1 MKESQLRAL
10 IESEIRSMLT
20 EKFASKNMTKAFKR
34 LDSYDKKMFNALSNK
49 YKIAWDAIDDS
60 AVKHIKNPSSIK
72 VESDTL
78 ILWFTNSNKLTGPEG
93 DWGSLDVNKGLLAV
107 THGKESLSLGANV
120 VKAAKPG
127 KANQSGES
135 GNSSKYFNSFKRIA
149 AFADE
154 AYVVYYGTD
163 MSRNKV
169 GNVQITRAQQKSGA
183 LALNTTK
190 EVLRDNKRRYES
202 KLKAIAGKL
211 GVEGASK
218 FMDKIYAL
226 FESEIKKKIDLLKK
240 GTWDASWT
248 TGYQTARRTFEN
260 ATDIYQRLLEEIAA
274 HKKRQG
280 DEWEDKWFASTK
292 ANKIKEIK
300 EQYLKLK
307 KELAKHVVK
316 PNQNE
321 SINEDYSNSKWEVYV
336 ADDPYGKNEK
346 VMKVADSKRS
356 AVILYNKLV
365 KSDKYFSIGMRVVE
379 ESLSE
384 AKPDLVSM
392 MRMAVTATK
401 KSKQSS
407 STTKAYLKSL
417 AKDLAK
423 NAKDYVDYDQ
433 DDWIEDLE
441 NWIADR
447 G

>member
-1 MKESQLRAL
+1 MKESELRSL
-10 IESEIRSMLT
+10 IESEIRSILT

-49 YKIAWDAIDDS
+49 YKIAWDVINDS
-60 AVKHIKNPSSIK
+60 SVKHVKNPSSIK

-78 ILWFTNSNKLTGPEG
+78 VLWFTNSNKVAGPEG
-93 DWGSLDVNKGLLAV
+93 DWNSLDVNKGLLAV

-120 VKAAKPG
+120 VNASKPG
-127 KANQSGES
+127 KASQSGES

-154 AYVVYYGTD
+154 AYVVYYGTA
-163 MSRNKV
+163 MGHNRV
-169 GNVQITRAQQKSGA
+169 GNIQITRAQQKSGA
-183 LALNTTK
+183 LALTSSK
-190 EVLRDNKRRYES
+190 EALRDNKRRYES
-202 KLKAIAGKL
+202 KLKAIAAKL

-226 FESEIKKKIDLLKK
+226 FESEIKKKTDLLKK

-274 HKKRQG
+274 HKKVQG
-280 DEWEDKWFASTK
+280 DKWEDKWFASTK

-307 KELAKHVVK
+307 KELDKHVVK

-321 SINEDYSNSKWEVYV
+321 SINESADEWTLYVDGKKIKTFNSKKAAVTAY
-336 ADDPYGKNEK
+336 NK
-346 VMKVADSKRS
+346 VVNGNDSTWDKVTMKVGSD
-356 AVILYNKLV
+356 LY
-365 KSDKYFSIGMRVVE
+365 
-379 ESLSE
+379 ESTTNES
-384 AKPDLVSM
+384 KPDLVDM
-392 MRMAVTATK
+392 MRKAVSAVKITK
-401 KSKQSS
+401 QP
-407 STTKAYLKSL
+407 TNVAKAYYQSL
-417 AKDLAK
+417 AKELK
-423 NAKDYVDYDQ
+423 RNAKDYVDYDQ
-433 DDWIEDLE
+433 DDWVEDLE